1 MITMIAPVM
10 LATALVTMSI
20 AGPRLLRSA
29 APVLMRVP
37 RTAVAVLIGAGMLW
51 LMASAA
57 LSLMIAGMVTGPDI
71 LPDSIAG
78 VCERCLAAA
87 SPFSSTVLVDT
98 VIPVALLVF
107 LPAAG
112 LALLI
117 GIALFRGL
125 RRRRVTATTARS
137 VDVRAQRAIVLSHPV
152 LVTEDAH
159 LVAYSLPMRS
169 GGIVISR
176 ALVAALHAD
185 ELAAVLAH
193 EQEHVRG
200 RHHLVLAFLDVV
212 VRPLHWIPFMAAIGG
227 AVPHYL
233 EIAADD
239 AARRR
244 AGTTALATALLKL
257 GSSQPTTTHRAAAG
271 AILHAAGADRIG
283 HLVAPPRI
291 RTAIAPMSALGA
303 TAFVLAAMAM
313 TVHGAYISVI
323 AAGCTL

>member
-1 MITMIAPVM
+1 MIAMIAPVM
-10 LATALVTMSI
+10 LATALVTMVV

-37 RTAVAVLIGAGMLW
+37 RTAVAMLLGAAVLW

-57 LSLMIAGMVTGPDI
+57 FSLMIAGMVTGPDI

-78 VCERCLAAA
+78 VCGRCLAAA
-87 SPFSSTVLVDT
+87 SPFSTAALVDT
-98 VIPVALLVF
+98 AIPVALLVF

-112 LALLI
+112 LASLI
-117 GIALFRGL
+117 GIAAFRGL
-125 RRRRVTATTARS
+125 RRRRVTAATARG
-137 VDVRAQRAIVLSHPV
+137 VAIRAQRAIILSHPV
-152 LVTEDAH
+152 LVTEDPH
-159 LVAYSLPMRS
+159 LVAYSLPRRR

-176 ALVAALHAD
+176 ALVTGLHAD

-200 RHHLVLAFLDVV
+200 RHHLVVAFLDVV
-212 VRPLHWIPFMAAIGG
+212 VRPLHWLPLMAAVGS

-239 AARRR
+239 SARRR

-257 GSSQPTTTHRAAAG
+257 GSSKQATTGRETPG
-271 AILHAAGADRIG
+271 VVLHAAGTDRIG
-283 HLVAPPRI
+283 HIVAPPRI

-323 AAGCTL
+323 ATGCTL